1 MSTKIL
7 TPEKNVLTSNL
18 RNNIKMMRIFF
29 WLIGISLGLSF
40 NVLAENATQKTNQNL
55 QKIEANIQKKLE
67 VKVENIEKST
77 QRDKID
83 QASAPKPP
91 MLSGNIDV
99 YGGYNNSS
107 FPHEVV
113 VAEEATQNRPY
124 AGIDGVINFK
134 AITTFNEETNLR
146 YGLTSEIDFDSFDQ
160 SNPINLM
167 EANFIISSKS
177 TATRMFGLHRPVTSK
192 MNINSSS
199 FAPYSNGIM
208 GRWQNFLKYPSFSSD
223 AKNGP
228 NITTSFITTP
238 GSPIQSGFASQQFI
252 YNAEKEVGV
261 QPYEKWGGSMIGL
274 SYISE
279 RMAGFRIG
287 ASFFP
292 DNKASLLVQKKDLI
306 DQKNLQI
313 LNAPSGVY
321 LKNILAIGTNYYNYF
336 GDVEVSFSGGIEHA
350 SSVSENYSKKDLT
363 SYSIGL
369 NLGYLGIMIGGSF
382 TSYGNSL
389 QIKSGKN
396 GLSNVVIGNN
406 YYYNKEKNLVQ
417 AGNAYVFDVG
427 LGYSVDR
434 FTINLA
440 YLQSKYVGS
449 KFWAGMLSFET
460 KVTKDFI
467 NYIQIG
473 KYQFT
478 PPSYQGP
485 ELPETRKTDGYIFL
499 VGMKYV
505 F

>member
-29 WLIGISLGLSF
+29 WLMGISLSLSF
-40 NVLAENATQKTNQNL
+40 NVLAEDAAQKTNQNL
-55 QKIEANIQKKLE
+55 QKTETSIQKKLE
-67 VKVENIEKST
+67 AKIENIERVK
-77 QRDKID
+77 QKDKID

-99 YGGYNNSS
+99 YGGYNNTS
-107 FPHEVV
+107 FPHEIV

-134 AITTFNEETNLR
+134 AITTFNDENNLR

-192 MNINSSS
+192 MNINSAS

-208 GRWQNFLKYPSFSSD
+208 GRWQNFLKYPSFGSNAND
-223 AKNGP
+223 P
-228 NITTSFITTP
+228 TITTSFITTP
-238 GSPIQSGFASQQFI
+238 GSPIQSGFASQQFV
-252 YNAEKEVGV
+252 YNSEKQVGV

-279 RMAGFRIG
+279 RMAGFRLG

-292 DNKASLLVQKKDLI
+292 DNKASLLLQQKDLI

-313 LNAPSGVY
+313 LNAPSSVY

-336 GDVEVSFSGGIEHA
+336 GDVEVSFSGGIEYA
-350 SSVSENYSKKDLT
+350 SAVSESYSKQDLT
-363 SYSIGL
+363 SYSLGL
-369 NLGYLGIMIGGSF
+369 NLSYLGIMAGGSF

-389 QIKSGKN
+389 QIKGGKN
-396 GLSNVVIGNN
+396 GLSSVVIGNN
-406 YYYNKEKNLVQ
+406 YYYDEEKNLVK

-449 KFWAGMLSFET
+449 EFWAGVFSFET

-467 NYIQIG
+467 NYIQVG
-473 KYQFT
+473 RYEFT
-478 PPSYQGP
+478 PPSYQGVG
-485 ELPETRKTDGYIFL
+485 LPEAVKTNGYIFL